1 MKTTQD
7 TEVLVLGAGP
17 VGMFSAL
24 WLSERGIRVTIV
36 DKYQRLALHKTW
48 LTTTYQPARSD

>member
-1 MKTTQD
+1 MKAIQD

-36 DKYQRLALHKTW
+36 DG
-48 LTTTYQPARSD
+48 